1 MHKNVYN
8 ASTSLLLYLTVFFLV
23 GAIFGAIGWGLACGA
38 ILWAVLQ
45 IREIQKLQDWL
56 QQGLVKELPESTG
69 YWGSIFDELAR
80 IRKKQR
86 RRERDRRDV
95 IIRFQQTSAALPD
108 AVVIINA
115 QRNLEW
121 WNRAAERLLGLKVK
135 SDQGKPVF
143 NLLRDPRFIRYIR
156 REDYA
161 EPLYLNS
168 PHNTETKLEYTVTE
182 FAKSDLLLV
191 ARDISQVTRLEQTR
205 QDFVANAS
213 HELRT
218 PLTVIRG
225 YLETFL
231 DQDLAPPLHR
241 ALGQMQLQSNRMES
255 LVEDLLLLSK
265 LDSSEYSSEEYPL
278 NMALTLQSIVRSA
291 EQLGRDKDQK
301 ISIDCDQ
308 QVELLGHEKELYSAF
323 SNLIYN
329 AVRYTQAK
337 GVITIRWWQDAQG
350 GHFEVQDNGPGID
363 SIHLDR
369 LTERFYRVDDDR
381 SAVTG
386 GTGLGLAIVK
396 HVLNRHSAQ
405 LQIESKL
412 GVGSTFS
419 CHFAREKL
427 QIVSSN

>member
-8 ASTSLLLYLTVFFLV
+8 ASTSLLLYLTVFFFI
-23 GAIFGAIGWGLACGA
+23 GAAFGAIGWSLACGA
-38 ILWAVLQ
+38 IIWAILQ
-45 IREIQKLQDWL
+45 IREIQKLQQWL
-56 QQGLVKELPESTG
+56 QQGLVKELPESSG

-86 RRERDRRDV
+86 RRDRDRRDV

-168 PHNTETKLEYTVTE
+168 PNDTEIKLEYKVTG

-191 ARDISQVTRLEQTR
+191 ARDITQVTRLEQTR

-231 DQDLAPPLHR
+231 DQDLAPPVHR

-255 LVEDLLLLSK
+255 LVEDLLLLSR
-265 LDSSEYSSEEYPL
+265 LDSSEYHREESSL
-278 NMALTLQSIVRSA
+278 KVDLMLQTIVRSA
-291 EQLGRDKDQK
+291 EQLGKGKEQQ
-301 ISIDCDQ
+301 IHIECDQ
-308 QVELLGHEKELYSAF
+308 NVELLGREKELYSAF
-323 SNLIYN
+323 SNLVYN
-329 AVRYTQAK
+329 AVRYTPAHGLIK
-337 GVITIRWWQDAQG
+337 IRWWQDAQG
-350 GHFEVQDNGPGID
+350 GYFEVQDNGPGID

-396 HVLNRHSAQ
+396 HVLNRHNAQ
-405 LQIESKL
+405 LHIRSTL
-412 GVGSTFS
+412 GVGSTFR
-419 CHFAREKL
+419 CDFPKDKL
-427 QIVSSN
+427 QSISP